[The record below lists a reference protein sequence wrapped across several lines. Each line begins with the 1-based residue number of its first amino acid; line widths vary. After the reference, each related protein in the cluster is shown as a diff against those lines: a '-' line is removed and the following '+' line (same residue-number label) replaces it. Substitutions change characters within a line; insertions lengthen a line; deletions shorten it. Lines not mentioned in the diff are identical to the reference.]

1 MLDKLKLFNK
11 DKDRSKSSKRTSS
24 SSGFSSARSDSS
36 LSLNNDPS
44 TSAISIAPSKN
55 KKNDAV
61 NGTHK
66 PSSSS
71 TPMSSSKTP
80 KNLTN
85 SSSKACLPAP
95 AIKSQSKS
103 EKKKSENNLEQQQSA
118 VKFQHKVPNA
128 KFQPPPTLQQQQ
140 QFSQQQFLSQ
150 QIDPRMKQQQP
161 VFRKI
166 EIRTDMKMPM
176 PHVQAKV
183 IIQPVTSIPKP
194 MAAIKGTSKAQS
206 KANENFD
213 GVIKL
218 DKSMIG
224 SNMSLNGGEQKTQ
237 VVNPLSMSPQHNQLR
252 SLQNGLTHASL
263 QSMNDS
269 IHSASTNN
277 HSNSSDSSV
286 IYRPGTSESGSEF
299 YHSNISSLQQQQ
311 QYRNPIPNRKVD
323 HFNDALLTNGHKFNT
338 IPTKL
343 NCAPTTASS
352 IGNNQMGPAV
362 LLEEQQKASQHGT
375 TTVVPLRSIMR
386 NYNNQQQQQQQHI
399 ATLPTRGARGGQN
412 LVNGYYDEHHNQ
424 GYCSDGDALRKLPI
438 RYSDIENGYLSEGG
452 NGGVT
457 NPHFMSIFRN
467 RPQLPTTITEE
478 RYE

>member
-66 PSSSS
+66 TSSSS
-71 TPMSSSKTP
+71 TPMSSSKTS
-80 KNLTN
+80 KILTN
-85 SSSKACLPAP
+85 SSSKASLPAP

-103 EKKKSENNLEQQQSA
+103 DKKKAENNLEQQQQSVA
-118 VKFQHKVPNA
+118 KFQQKVSNA
-128 KFQPPPTLQQQQ
+128 KFQPPPPQQQQ
-140 QFSQQQFLSQ
+140 ISQQQFFSQ

-166 EIRTDMKMPM
+166 EIRTDMKMPT

-183 IIQPVTSIPKP
+183 IIQPLTSIPKP
-194 MAAIKGTSKAQS
+194 MAAIKGTAKAQS
-206 KANENFD
+206 KANESFD

-218 DKSMIG
+218 DKSMIE
-224 SNMSLNGGEQKTQ
+224 SNMSLNGGDQKTQ
-237 VVNPLSMSPQHNQLR
+237 VVNPISMSSQHNQLR
-252 SLQNGLTHASL
+252 SQNGLIHASL
-263 QSMNDS
+263 QSMTDS
-269 IHSASTNN
+269 IHSTSTNN

-311 QYRNPIPNRKVD
+311 QQPYRNPIPNRKVD

-343 NCAPTTASS
+343 NGGVPTS
-352 IGNNQMGPAV
+352 IGNNQMGPAL

-375 TTVVPLRSIMR
+375 TSVVPLRSIMR
-386 NYNNQQQQQQQHI
+386 NYNNQQQQQHVT
-399 ATLPTRGARGGQN
+399 TLPTRGARGGQN

-424 GYCSDGDALRKLPI
+424 GYCSDGDALRKIPI

-457 NPHFMSIFRN
+457 TNPHFMSIFRN
-467 RPQLPTTITEE
+467 RPQLPTTIAEE
-478 RYE
+478 R